1 LVVGE
6 PAEAIMDTFVGMLCP
21 PCLER
26 MEIKSGN
33 EFPMIWLLEEM
44 GMPGAYRRVW
54 QWLMGKLIRAH
65 GSQFAFEVR
74 DGQQK
79 EAAWWRLPA
88 PGTPEY
94 DAASV
99 LTADALEWAS
109 AGVWYG

>member
-1 LVVGE
+1 
-6 PAEAIMDTFVGMLCP
+6 
-21 PCLER
+21 
-26 MEIKSGN
+26 
-33 EFPMIWLLEEM
+33 
-44 GMPGAYRRVW
+44 MPGANRRVW

-74 DGQQK
+74 DGQQT

-94 DAASV
+94 DAVSV

-109 AGVWYG
+109 A